1 VFGATRSRTL
11 SQPGGPE
18 VLTLTD
24 RPMPVPDYDQMVAK
38 VAYARVNRPD
48 AQQCAGSKIL
58 QKRCQ

>member
-1 VFGATRSRTL
+1 
-11 SQPGGPE
+11 
-18 VLTLTD
+18 
-24 RPMPVPDYDQMVAK
+24 MPVPDYDQMVAK